1 LPRALMLSHC
11 NWRQCFWY
19 NNWPFYRFFFFF
31 FKKSFYENPPSL
43 AVLLSSLLWHFPYF
57 TPPSPFLSR
66 SLCGYYIYGVIT
78 ANRLTFRGKGQ
89 CLPLLPHHINYPH
102 FNLIH
107 SFFKKFVLS
116 RDLFLTTTLPYL
128 LHINIKSFLKSCPI
142 I

>member
-1 LPRALMLSHC
+1 VLLCCPIAIEGSAFGIIIGHSTGSSSSSL
-11 NWRQCFWY
+11 
-19 NNWPFYRFFFFF
+19 
-31 FKKSFYENPPSL
+31 KKSFYENPPSL